1 MRWLE
6 VISPGLLT
14 TVQDRGRHG
23 FAHLGVPASGPM
35 DLIAFRLANAVV
47 GNDAECAALEL
58 TALGGRYRVM
68 GGECILCLGG
78 AVEAQVEGRVLEPWV
93 AHRLAEGSE
102 LMIGRLQ
109 RGLRAYLAVAGGVDV
124 VPVLGS
130 RATLTRASLGGLE
143 GRALAKGDRL
153 PLGAPSDIGRRRC
166 SHAQLTSLY
175 SSGPLCVVMG
185 PQQAAF
191 TQASLLA
198 FLHGRYRVSVHAD
211 RMGYRMAGPVLA
223 HLHGAD
229 MVSDAVVP
237 GSIQV
242 PGNGQPIIALH
253 DRQTTG
259 GYPKIA
265 TVIGADLPRVGQL
278 RPGQSVAFRAIAV
291 AEGVARW
298 RRLQEGIAACLQHI
312 QSTEVSWL

>member
-14 TVQDRGRHG
+14 TVQDRGRYG
-23 FAHLGVPASGPM
+23 VAHLGVPASGPM

-93 AHRLAEGSE
+93 AHRLAAGSE

-130 RATLTRASLGGLE
+130 RATLTRASLGGLD

-153 PLGAPSDIGRRRC
+153 PLGEAADIGRRRC

-185 PQQAAF
+185 PQQTAF
-191 TQASLLA
+191 TQASLLT

-211 RMGYRMAGPVLA
+211 RMGYRMEGPALA

>member
-14 TVQDRGRHG
+14 TVQDEGRRG

-35 DLIAFRLANAVV
+35 DMIAFRLANAVV
-47 GNDAECAALEL
+47 GNGPECAALEL

-78 AVEAQVEGRVLEPWV
+78 AVDAQADGRVLEPWV
-93 AHRLAEGSE
+93 GHRLAEGSE
-102 LMIGRLQ
+102 LVVGRIQ
-109 RGLRAYLAVAGGVDV
+109 RGLRAYLALAGGIDV
-124 VPVLGS
+124 EPILGS
-130 RATLTRASLGGLE
+130 RATLTRASLGGLN
-143 GRALAKGDRL
+143 GRAVAKGDRL
-153 PLGAPSDIGRRRC
+153 PLAEKTVVGRRRC
-166 SHAQLTSLY
+166 LHAYLTSLY
-175 SSGPLCVVMG
+175 SSGPLSVVMG
-185 PQQAAF
+185 PQQEAF
-191 TQASLLA
+191 TEASLLT
-198 FLHGRYRVSVHAD
+198 FLHGRYRVSAHAD
-211 RMGYRMAGPVLA
+211 RMGYRMVGPALV
-223 HLHGAD
+223 HLYGAD

-265 TVIGADLPRVGQL
+265 TLIGADLPRVGQL
-278 RPGQSVAFRAIAV
+278 RPGQSVAFRAITV
-291 AEGVARW
+291 SEGVARW

>member
-14 TVQDRGRHG
+14 TVQDEGRRG

-35 DLIAFRLANAVV
+35 DMIAFRLANAVV
-47 GNDAECAALEL
+47 GNGPECAALEL

-78 AVEAQVEGRVLEPWV
+78 AVDAQADGRVLEPWV
-93 AHRLAEGSE
+93 GHRLAEGSE
-102 LMIGRLQ
+102 LVVGRIQ
-109 RGLRAYLAVAGGVDV
+109 HGLRAYLALAGGIDV
-124 VPVLGS
+124 EPILGS
-130 RATLTRASLGGLE
+130 RATLTRASLGGLN
-143 GRALAKGDRL
+143 GRAVAKGDRL
-153 PLGAPSDIGRRRC
+153 PLAEKTVVGRRRC
-166 SHAQLTSLY
+166 LHAYLTSLY
-175 SSGPLCVVMG
+175 SNGPLSVVMG
-185 PQQAAF
+185 PQQGAF
-191 TQASLLA
+191 TEASLLT
-198 FLHGRYRVSVHAD
+198 FLHGRYRVSAHAD
-211 RMGYRMAGPVLA
+211 RMGYRMVGPALA
-223 HLHGAD
+223 HLYGAD

-265 TVIGADLPRVGQL
+265 TLIGADLPRVGQL
-278 RPGQSVAFRAIAV
+278 RPGQSVAFRAITV
-291 AEGVARW
+291 SEGVARW

>member
-1 MRWLE
+1 MRWLD

-14 TVQDRGRHG
+14 TVQDAGRCG
-23 FAHLGVPASGPM
+23 YAHLGVPASGPM
-35 DLIAFRLANAVV
+35 DMIAFRLANAIV
-47 GNDAECAALEL
+47 GNGPECAALEL

-78 AVEAQVEGRVLEPWV
+78 AVEAQVDGRVLEPWV
-93 AHRLAEGSE
+93 GHRLAEGSE
-102 LMIGRLQ
+102 LVIGRVE
-109 RGLRAYLAVAGGVDV
+109 RGLRAYLALAGGVDV
-124 VPVLGS
+124 EPVLGS
-130 RATLTRASLGGLE
+130 RATLTRAALGGWQ

-153 PLGAPSDIGRRRC
+153 PLAEATDAGRRHC
-166 SHAQLTSLY
+166 SHPQLAALY
-175 SSGPLCVVMG
+175 RSGPLSVVMG
-185 PQQAAF
+185 PQQEAF
-191 TQASLLA
+191 TAASLLT
-198 FLHGRYRVSVHAD
+198 FLQGRYRVSAHAD
-211 RMGYRMAGPVLA
+211 RMGYRMSGPALA

-265 TVIGADLPRVGQL
+265 TLIGADLPRVGQL
-278 RPGQSVAFRAIAV
+278 RPGQSVAFRAVSAQ
-291 AEGVARW
+291 EGVARW

-312 QSTEVSWL
+312 QSTEASWL

>member
-14 TVQDRGRHG
+14 TVQDRGRYG

-78 AVEAQVEGRVLEPWV
+78 AVEAQVDGRVLEPWV
-93 AHRLAEGSE
+93 AHRLVAGSE
-102 LMIGRLQ
+102 LMIGRMP

-130 RATLTRASLGGLE
+130 RATLTRASLGGLD

-153 PLGAPSDIGRRRC
+153 PLGESSDIGRRHC

-191 TQASLLA
+191 TQASLLT

-211 RMGYRMAGPVLA
+211 RMGYRMAGPALA

>member
-6 VISPGLLT
+6 VMSPGVLT
-14 TVQDRGRHG
+14 TVQDKGRDG

-35 DLIAFRLANAVV
+35 DMIAFRLANAVV
-47 GNDAECAALEL
+47 GNGPECAALEL

-68 GGECILCLGG
+68 GGECVLCLGG
-78 AVEAQVEGRVLEPWV
+78 AVDAQADGRALEPWV
-93 AHRLAEGSE
+93 GHRLTEGSE
-102 LMIGRLQ
+102 LVVGRIQ
-109 RGLRAYLAVAGGVDV
+109 RGLRAYLTLAGGIDTQ
-124 VPVLGS
+124 PVLGS
-130 RATLTRASLGGLE
+130 RATLARASLGGLN

-153 PLGAPSDIGRRRC
+153 PLAEQTDVGRRRC
-166 SHAQLTSLY
+166 LHAHLTALY
-175 SSGPLCVVMG
+175 SSGPLSVVMG
-185 PQQAAF
+185 PQQEAF
-191 TQASLLA
+191 TDASLLT
-198 FLHGRYRVSVHAD
+198 FLQSRYRVSTHAD
-211 RMGYRMAGPVLA
+211 RMGYRMVGPALA
-223 HLHGAD
+223 HVYGAD

-265 TVIGADLPRVGQL
+265 TLIGADLARVGQL
-278 RPGQSVAFRAIAV
+278 RPGQSVAFRAITAP
-291 AEGVARW
+291 EGVARW